1 MTLFTRLVLTVLI
14 CLPLQSWGAEY
25 NSLLLRTQASIFP
38 KIVMLDTAATSK
50 LKDNVVVMR
59 VIYESND
66 KKAAESIKRLIEE
79 NYGNKIGNHELIV
92 DLVDLVDVETTVDD
106 LPTAYIVM
114 NVESDMAVK
123 VASIASANQRICF
136 SYNHN
141 DLGNNSLISLQLK
154 EKVYIYL
161 NKNKLNEYGIKFQP
175 VFYNIVKV
183 VE

>member
-1 MTLFTRLVLTVLI
+1 MFWLVRLVLTLLV
-14 CLPLQSWGAEY
+14 CWPFHLQGAEY
-25 NSLLLRTQASIFP
+25 DSLLLRTQASIFP
-38 KIVMLDTAATSK
+38 KIVMLDTTAASK
-50 LKDNVVVMR
+50 LKNNVVVLH

-79 NYGNKIGNHELIV
+79 NYGKKIGDHDLIV
-92 DLVDLVDVETTVDD
+92 DLVDVDSVADD

-114 NVESDMAVK
+114 NVESNLAVK
-123 VASIASANQRICF
+123 VASIASENKRICF

-141 DLGNNSLISLQLK
+141 DLDNDSLISLQLK

-161 NKNKLNEYGIKFQP
+161 NKNKLNEYDIKFKP
-175 VFYNIVKV
+175 VFYNIVKL